1 MTSAWAPFLG
11 VAVVVIVTPGPD
23 TALTIRNALLGGRRG
38 GVFTAIGVS
47 SGQALWTLAT
57 SLGLAAIL
65 RSSEPAFVALKFA
78 GGAYL
83 AVLGAQALLAA
94 IRGTGGGRV
103 SLGGDARRLNPL
115 AAFRQGLL
123 SNLTNPKMAVF
134 FPSLLPQFTSHGDAS
149 FSALLALGLVF
160 CTLTLVWLATYA
172 VVVAK
177 AGDFLS
183 KTSIRR
189 SLEGVTG
196 VVLVGLGLRLA
207 SEHR

>member
-1 MTSAWAPFLG
+1 MTAAWAPFLG
-11 VAVVVIVTPGPD
+11 VAIVVIVTPGPD
-23 TALTIRNALLGGRRG
+23 TALTIRNTLLGGRRG
-38 GVFTAIGVS
+38 GVFTATGVS

-65 RSSEPAFVALKFA
+65 RSSEPAFVALKIA

-94 IRGTGGGRV
+94 IRGTAGGRV

-134 FPSLLPQFTSHGDAS
+134 FPSLLPQFTSS
-149 FSALLALGLVF
+149 FAGLLSLGLVF
-160 CTLTLVWLATYA
+160 STLTLVWLATYA

-177 AGDFLS
+177 AGDFLNRS
-183 KTSIRR
+183 SIRR

-196 VVLVGLGLRLA
+196 TVLIGLGLRLA
-207 SEHR
+207 TEHR